1 MVGNQMIDLPFENR
15 QEAGHKLAKA
25 VSALKLQEPIVL
37 ALPRGGVPVAAEIA
51 TALDAP
57 LEVLVVRKVGAPGNP
72 ELAAAALVA
81 GDPPVL
87 MLNPEIVEAFALSGT
102 EIEQMASAEQPEL
115 ERRSRLYLRGRRPI
129 PVSGR
134 TVIMVD
140 DGVATGTTM
149 KAALRSLRQ
158 RGAGNTI
165 LAVPVAPPSVVE
177 ELREEA
183 DMIVC
188 LRQPKHF
195 RALSLHYREFDQVS
209 DSEVLNLLAKSES
222 AFRVL
227 HREGA

>member
-195 RALSLHYREFDQVS
+195 CALSLHYREFDQVS

>member
-188 LRQPKHF
+188 LRQPEHF
-195 RALSLHYREFDQVS
+195 RALSLYYREFDQVS

>member
-1 MVGNQMIDLPFENR
+1 MIDLPFENR

-129 PVSGR
+129 PVAGR

-188 LRQPKHF
+188 LRQPEHF
-195 RALSLHYREFDQVS
+195 RALSLYYREFDQVS